1 MIMKSGDVMG
11 KVQYEDLQII
21 WNVYLPHPKEIETV
35 CQKYMDSV
43 AMECIGSKWLEFRKL
58 PKWKQ
63 FLLNEPTYTIRE
75 EADLKN
81 IHTFFSSDLFFEYSN
96 FDYFQQMYES
106 AQMIKLT
113 LKLKRVAAKCSNNIY
128 AEEKYL
134 TAIKDVVNHLDYYE
148 NILKDYR
155 KDFDIK

>member
-21 WNVYLPHPKEIETV
+21 WNVYLPHPKEIESL
-35 CQKYMDSV
+35 CEKYMKGVS
-43 AMECIGSKWLEFRKL
+43 AQHMSNEEKEFNKL
-58 PKWKQ
+58 SKWKQ
-63 FLLNEPTYTIRE
+63 FLQGKPSFTVLE
-75 EADLKN
+75 ESSLKN
-81 IHTFFSSDLFFEYSN
+81 IHTFFSSDLFVECEN